1 MTSILEFTYYFLI
14 VLKYVRN
21 RHGQCLEQIVPEVLE
36 NLVQVSL
43 QAFRLLLSTVHQ
55 FLGFAFP
62 NLTDIPIFRLS
73 PCIPYIIQS
82 LFHKFS
88 SIVKLIII

>member
-1 MTSILEFTYYFLI
+1 MTSILEFTYCFLI
-14 VLKYVRN
+14 VLKYVRS
-21 RHGQCLEQIVPEVLE
+21 RRGQCLEQIVPEVLE

-62 NLTDIPIFRLS
+62 NLTDIPIFRLT
-73 PCIPYIIQS
+73 PCIQYIIQS
-82 LFHKFS
+82 LLHKFS
-88 SIVKLIII
+88 GIVKLIII